1 MTYCFKPE
9 FMGTLPWGT
18 DPVNPQPQQIWF
30 SQDPEKRLFSW
41 YEDHWVEVM
50 PVNEAE
56 KIAVTL
62 TREQWKSVIKAI
74 DIALHG

>member
-1 MTYCFKPE
+1 MKSFMPE
-9 FMGTLPWGT
+9 YMGTLPWGK

-30 SQDPEKRLFSW
+30 SQDPNNRLFSW